1 MSCGTHTDWARQP
14 GSAVPTAQGVWQS
27 HWEKWGLRGLSAA
40 LTLLRGSVVDVVP
53 VGVGRPGGADLVQM
67 SSRPPPAMPS
77 PHSAV
82 PWVVFQLGIGTA
94 VQNCYAEF
102 SLTFCQSKGTAFPS
116 STALC

>member
-1 MSCGTHTDWARQP
+1 M
-14 GSAVPTAQGVWQS
+14 
-27 HWEKWGLRGLSAA
+27 
-40 LTLLRGSVVDVVP
+40 VP

-102 SLTFCQSKGTAFPS
+102 SLTFCQVVPGCLPS
-116 STALC
+116 PAAGRMRG